1 MTVMHAI
8 LEAGACSA
16 GGGIDALLF
25 FDAYLMKC
33 IVVVS
38 VEPIAFPDAGAVSH
52 EDTHAMYSLID
63 GIDPRLLP
71 RRRMSSS
78 PSAAA
83 AAALP
88 MPPPLCCRCRC
99 RCPCPCCCCRRC
111 AATAAAASATAVAS
125 AATSARTHSYE
136 FNRVSQICLSVSCLS
151 ESATFWGFL
160 SSVLTD
166 SQIPFFCLFVPRHGE
181 NFLRVSITLGG
192 GGTSFKVF
200 LRRN

>member
-1 MTVMHAI
+1 MTVLHAI

-16 GGGIDALLF
+16 GGGIDASPF
-25 FDAYLMKC
+25 FNAYLMKC

-52 EDTHAMYSLID
+52 EDARAMYSLVD

-83 AAALP
+83 AAALL
-88 MPPPLCCRCRC
+88 MPPPLCCRCRCRCRRRRRRRHHC

-111 AATAAAASATAVAS
+111 AATAAAASAAAVAFAATS
-125 AATSARTHSYE
+125 AATSADAAATAFCCLIVVFPRARTVHTAATKA
-136 FNRVSQICLSVSCLS
+136 QPK
-151 ESATFWGFL
+151 SARAQPEPP
-160 SSVLTD
+160 S
-166 SQIPFFCLFVPRHGE
+166 
-181 NFLRVSITLGG
+181 
-192 GGTSFKVF
+192 
-200 LRRN
+200 RRG